1 MHGKLI
7 TRARFLTV
15 GPGMKVPDRHRG
27 DALKAKT
34 EGRTEHCIDSWTI
47 TGETSGPANHKSLP
61 AVIAALLP

>member
-27 DALKAKT
+27 DVLKAKT
-34 EGRTEHCIDSWTI
+34 EGRTEHCIDSWTV
-47 TGETSGPANHKSLP
+47 TGETSGS
-61 AVIAALLP
+61 